1 MTPGTS
7 PRPLGTPFMR
17 WTAAA
22 KGIHEALTRL
32 QSRLR
37 RFRLEGPELGRA
49 AAILYLAGLGIVLT
63 TAWHAPAGG
72 AGDTIAGFPAWHLA
86 FLMATG
92 ATAAL
97 LTLSGRNGADAAG
110 QRGEP
115 GAVSATGLSELMAQM
130 SHELRTP
137 LNAVIGFSDVMLREL
152 HGPLGNA
159 RYQEYA
165 HHISESGG
173 RLLKSSEEALAV
185 TEAMTA
191 LMADRRAGRRER
203 LAAATLVRDA
213 WRDAG
218 PASGTAKPS
227 LALTTC
233 TTCDI
238 LCERRPTVQALEHLL
253 REAQGHVEDG
263 ESIEVTG
270 TRRGGRRSLEIRVRR
285 EADPLAWGSDPL
297 PIRFQTDG
305 GPSARGLT
313 PSAGER
319 GKGSDPRNNAGLH
332 IILARLLLEV
342 QGARLA
348 CTMGED
354 GCWVALIEFPGR
366 G

>member
-1 MTPGTS
+1 
-7 PRPLGTPFMR
+7 
-17 WTAAA
+17 
-22 KGIHEALTRL
+22 
-32 QSRLR
+32 
-37 RFRLEGPELGRA
+37 
-49 AAILYLAGLGIVLT
+49 
-63 TAWHAPAGG
+63 
-72 AGDTIAGFPAWHLA
+72 
-86 FLMATG
+86 
-92 ATAAL
+92 
-97 LTLSGRNGADAAG
+97 
-110 QRGEP
+110 
-115 GAVSATGLSELMAQM
+115 
-130 SHELRTP
+130 
-137 LNAVIGFSDVMLREL
+137 MLREL

-253 REAQGHVEDG
+253 HEAQGHIEDG
-263 ESIEVTG
+263 ETIEVTG
-270 TRRGGRRSLEIRVRR
+270 RRLGGQRSLEIRVKR
-285 EADPLAWGSDPL
+285 EAEPLAWGSDPL
-297 PIRFQTDG
+297 PAEGVR
-305 GPSARGLT
+305 PLASSVSAEGVRPLARPGAFV
-313 PSAGER
+313 PHGR
-319 GKGSDPRNNAGLH
+319 GKGSDPLNTDPLPGRLR

-342 QGARLA
+342 QGAKLT
-348 CTMGED
+348 CTVGED
-354 GCWVALIEFPGR
+354 ACWSALIEFPGR